1 MKKRVQFKI
10 VATTAFIE
18 LISKEFSG
26 TQGKELKGNLRKLA
40 KVIVTELRLG
50 GQEQVTQERI
60 LQAVKTIGGKAC
72 RYQKSVLFR

>member
-10 VATTAFIE
+10 VATTAFIK
-18 LISKEFSG
+18 LSKEFSG
-26 TQGKELKGNLRKLA
+26 TQGKELNGNLRKLA
-40 KVIVTELRLG
+40 KVIVTELRFG